1 MFNISLRSNM
11 AKIKEKQKR
20 GSKLI
25 KHPLFL
31 YQAWNTCSWC
41 SLLSRLGRTCDC
53 CDYCL
58 VAHSV
63 LFSNSQDLSSQSN
76 DEFTS
81 SSTCWYIVSSW
92 SLEFCTNCYSSARG
106 DFSLLILFIIHSF
119 ILQLQQQ
126 LNSQYGGSGGT
137 IKVLSADGVSTS
149 RVSSNYEKTFVDIQS
164 DNLNYCICLR
174 VFH

>member
-1 MFNISLRSNM
+1 M
-11 AKIKEKQKR
+11 
-20 GSKLI
+20 

-41 SLLSRLGRTCDC
+41 SLLSRLDPSFDC

-58 VAHSV
+58 VAHSG
-63 LFSNSQDLSSQSN
+63 LFSKSQDLSSQSN
-76 DEFTS
+76 DQFTS

-92 SLEFCTNCYSSARG
+92 SLEFCTKCHSSAG
-106 DFSLLILFIIHSF
+106 GEFSLLILFIIHSF

-126 LNSQYGGSGGT
+126 LNSQLGGSGGT
-137 IKVLSADGVSTS
+137 VKVLSADGVSTT
-149 RVSSNYEKTFVDIQS
+149 RVSSNYEKTFVNIQS
-164 DNLNYCICLR
+164 YNLNYCICLI